1 MKMIL
6 SEKLIVKPY
15 GTSKH
20 KIEVKY
26 TTLEKLDTKKFDSKS
41 GYFKT
46 SSTYEVNQSKDFV
59 NIYNIVRLSGSESKK
74 YIEDTLSKY
83 NIEYE
88 VKKRI
93 SSLNIK
99 NRNKKTLFS
108 STNLAEAQKIF
119 KFYLK

>member
-6 SEKLIVKPY
+6 FEKLIVKPY

-20 KIEVKY
+20 KIEIKY
-26 TTLEKLDTKKFDSKS
+26 ITLEKLEIKKFDSKS
-41 GYFKT
+41 NSYKV
-46 SSTYEVNQSKDFV
+46 STIYEVNQSKDFL
-59 NIYNIVRLSGSESKK
+59 NIYNIFGLSGSESKK
-74 YIEDTLSKY
+74 FIEDTLSKS
-83 NIEYE
+83 NIDYE
-88 VKKRI
+88 VKKKI
-93 SSLNIK
+93 NSLNIK